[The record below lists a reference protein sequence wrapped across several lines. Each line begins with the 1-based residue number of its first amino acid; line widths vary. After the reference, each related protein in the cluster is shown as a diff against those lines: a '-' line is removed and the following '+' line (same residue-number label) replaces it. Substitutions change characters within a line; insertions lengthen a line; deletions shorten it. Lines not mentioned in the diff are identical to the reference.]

1 MSASVIRYRKLVTTD
16 VARQAV
22 NLAESG
28 TMGHRVQIQI
38 PVDDLNAIFTWD
50 RPAGSDRPVG
60 HFNAQ
65 GITNTFDTI
74 LSKSFSKVYTD
85 VDGITNGLNFSSAIL
100 DANND
105 SRVRKGGEV
114 MANDIVMCYIIYK
127 CYGSSSAPTEG
138 VIYNLQDAHDMLSNG
153 ALVSAIHTSLSAEE
167 ALTNNPGVD
176 KGAIDAMFRD
186 LLAADPS
193 RFFDA
198 AGKQIPGLF
207 ETAFDTDAKGSWGF
221 VENDKIEIAVQMRF
235 MNSVTR
241 RSVES
246 GSEESETIVIP
257 AGASFKIRLQLL
269 AVDTPAGAIAKQEL
283 SSDMI
288 SAEIASQAIMTAK
301 AAANAAT
308 AQRAAAQALSTAA
321 AQTASAQARYQKAV
335 EDNAKQAKAVATAQA
350 NMKAAQAALDQAIIS
365 GKKDSD
371 IQNQRAAALNATAL
385 AENLQAIAEL
395 AATDLQN
402 AKLAAD
408 TAAATLAN
416 AQLQAATAAANVTAA
431 NAAAALAAKV
441 KAEDDAL
448 TLASEKAAA
457 DAASDPLTKKIDD
470 AERVIID
477 PQTLVTLDAKF
488 GAATKT
494 RMELQEE
501 ELDSARQK
509 YLATEK
515 YTMMKYN
522 VDYAISLGKNNS
534 EIQVLVAALKSAL
547 AEKTAAELK
556 ATASL
561 STLTSSYN
569 TELKALSESIQA
581 KKDSALLIR
590 TIAAADVNEATRKL
604 TTATA
609 SYTYASTVTSDAL
622 EAVNMAQT
630 TLDARISGGAI
641 FNEVQ
646 TRRKAVLD
654 ANTFLSES
662 KVKSDK
668 ANAAMIDAQKLV
680 DASNIGKNSAES
692 NLSTVISKEDSRLSF
707 FQSTMSSANQ
717 YQLQKENDAKQNK
730 LDQDVTESLIRLNIA
745 NDKASSATMIYTLA
759 KRDLDAALAGGK
771 RLSEITV
778 LQRICQEAQ
787 IEKQRSD
794 LELQI
799 SQANYNKYVPA
810 VGDVATIL
818 ISAAQ
823 FQSTQNS
830 LAAANSMALSL
841 NSTLAMYLDSKS
853 ELLRKKEIDD
863 LLLKNLASIISSGSS
878 LTEITVLKQ
887 KKIDSSNEYAK
898 AIADFNYASKAMSTM
913 NQGITE
919 NPNVS
924 TILYTAN
931 MLRESEISLAK
942 ENALIKSVN
951 TIYSEFILSSEN
963 TKYLYENL
971 QVLKDMLQKELS
983 NGKGIEDITELQSQI
998 QNSYIKYAESE
1009 RKTTMLNNEL
1019 NALRVFN
1026 QPDTSLEQTLST
1038 SLTGVYTSILE
1049 EMALKSISSL
1059 TMAEITK
1066 NTSEA
1071 NYVAAQAEYD
1081 LITEEMNTAI
1091 RQGKTTAQLSGL
1103 ISSLNGKG
1111 TELANKMSILNI
1123 ASKSLST
1130 AKGSW
1135 NNQTTLLNTSS
1146 FVNLQN
1152 DEYSQI
1158 SSTLKNT
1165 TDTIK
1170 NSISS
1175 AKANVLT
1182 RQLTQTYMDMI
1193 HLSTLVTENTYL
1205 YESVSKSFDTA
1216 IAQGQTLIQIQ
1227 ELRDKLQEYS
1237 RKKALTQTDLIN
1249 KTNAYMSSLAIATQS
1264 QDAKGILDVIAHQQ
1278 NNVLN
1283 GFKANELL
1291 KNLISAKNVAFDLNI
1306 QDTAARSE
1314 LLIAT
1319 SDLDITTANGINDK
1333 EKYDAILEKSNTAA
1347 IIRNKL
1353 VAANAAVAL
1362 AESYVN
1368 MNLNVQAI
1376 QDSATITYEAQNSK
1390 LQAQILAEQYYK
1402 AKAYE
1407 EEMYTALSNAK
1418 DMLDIASQRFEKA
1431 ITFGTDISEI
1441 QNARDNLNKAA
1452 SELNTASSLQS
1463 YAKAALNTA
1472 LANANLSQTAL
1483 ALITTARVNDAN
1495 VVAGANTTTEQYK
1508 LDLLNEQLDKAKEK
1522 SENSSAQNLAAY
1534 KALNVASL
1542 VEIPMNI
1549 TETDYTSE
1557 PTNSVFLDGRKS
1569 LQLSEITRFNL
1580 LPEKTYFTFRA
1591 GQVNKDISVDF
1602 RTTSDLQNYY
1612 SFILTASGTYSIQK
1626 DTSIIYTGLYTKNTE
1641 FSLLYDNSRIYYY
1654 VNRFE
1659 LFSEVATGQLKLV
1672 FVTTTS
1678 NTTITNVYKAKEP
1691 LVVVPTTLDTL
1702 TFKASNPP
1710 QSTDLS
1716 GSSPPFTVNANS
1728 IIFNRAGSAYT
1739 VKKYGDSTEEN
1750 VFSMRFR
1757 PGQVNKNFSVKLKD
1771 KDNLENNVFD
1781 FVFADDGSITILFY
1795 ITNDFTKPTPTELIY
1810 TSTSEVIISY
1820 QGSTGVYGVCVDGNA
1835 TGTGTSLVN
1844 APGAHFEITGDVG
1857 ISVNNVLIR
1866 HGYIQPLEI
1875 DNTIDSNIF
1884 MSNTSGGTPSSPPSN
1899 IVLSNNSITFNTAGV
1914 TITEKTYTKLFAVY
1928 TLGLQ
1933 MNNVIR
1939 IQLGN
1944 STTKQAFFNSV
1955 ATYPSFLTGNS
1966 YSGDSLTTMYLG
1978 DTWLLEEWITI
1989 TSTSV
1994 FKITYDGKTIRY
2006 YIDEV
2011 EIYSFLV
2018 PTEDEPLRM
2027 AFGIDT
2033 LVETYTVNNIMLRI
2047 PTDNTEPSYQISQ
2060 EIYDLKNAALSAAN
2074 TSYTDIYSMRILT
2087 SKVLEQKAIVNKYK
2101 MIQQQTLAAVSENN
2115 LINFLLFNG
2124 FIFQQSINRYVLKK
2138 DMVPATV
2145 GEGINIVLYSLTI
2158 TPIHLE
2164 VYSNTTAYVLG
2175 NLVYYPDDTSPQY
2188 MCLVGSDPR
2197 SSSISNI
2204 IGRDP
2209 ISNTICWIKTQDGNY
2224 RYKASTDLQIREI
2237 LSSTPYS
2244 VTIALTG
2251 TFADLQILF
2260 INSDIN
2266 GNNTLMD
2273 GLIAFGTGIPESTII
2288 SPTTITSI
2296 QYITSDRS
2304 TLKIN
2309 FSTLVNFIPGESII
2323 NLRNAKT
2330 VLSAAKLAYQ
2340 TYITNLVNG
2349 GFVPL
2354 TTLGNL
2360 TKSLIN
2366 TTLLPSILL
2375 VGTPFTIGTST
2386 ITPVQKGLYSSTVSY
2401 ITGDVVSDSYGTLHM
2416 CLIGPDS
2423 RGSSYSTVVGN
2434 APVER
2439 PFTSIYWHIID
2450 NKGWDSF
2457 TYTPT
2462 TDLQLTPVE
2471 IVNNTLLWTSSEY
2484 PPNINI
2490 QLDSSFLSGYLMIG
2504 SGINMRTLITSF
2516 SYTYS
2521 SNSIYSYR
2529 FLFNANINT
2538 NIGDTFY
2545 VRNGRSF
2552 LESATT
2558 TSVCNTLSANVISA
2572 ITYAK
2577 SIISLT
2583 NNESAETVKVNISSI
2598 RISVVNLQ
2606 TFYSANT
2613 TLTTYINTALSI
2625 IDECVKAGGY
2635 AAIALLYYLKAVEG
2649 GVTTEITDLQS
2660 GKTEVTT
2667 HLNTLNTL
2675 VNTAANHISSQ
2686 NNTGAA
2692 ALIPN
2697 MQTTNSSMDFSANQY
2712 AYYYNMPGEVGYTL
2726 LDNKNTP
2733 GGNYGR
2739 SMGTGIRAYIE
2750 TPTQMNL
2757 WNIGRSDYTLEFVV
2771 IAGDNVNTSG
2781 DFVDNFAQLT
2791 ANTILMGLNSTS
2803 NTGPAFAL
2811 ANWGAWRG
2819 LIGFN
2824 GNNNTWGPLFANS
2837 TANSITGTYM
2847 TNASNFYNFGK
2858 YAQNHYCEVRKNN
2871 SQTVYLN
2878 GHKVLE
2884 YNTIYS
2890 APSNAIVLSPGDN
2903 NATIF
2908 NGPTPPFWQIGS
2920 SNMIWPHGNAGWTGG
2935 IRNIRLSKEA
2945 VYISSFNTSST
2956 IKGPDSVY
2964 FKNLECLSTSILL
2977 LPLNDSRYM
2986 RDYGISRLRVSTMAF
3001 SQNINSTIRHLSS
3014 FAIPP
3019 PFTSLGI
3026 SPVCHLPLS
3035 TNTLN
3040 IGTNGIATTITGTV
3054 NTFSTMKGKSGVIFR
3069 EIFSD
3074 SISASFNATSNL
3086 TMSCWYY
3093 CSKNTFGLGIYGG
3106 EQTGSLIS
3114 FYNRWGSTEGSG
3126 VGAGW
3131 WTIDV
3136 SAGGSMALGSNL
3148 NTGIGNICE
3157 KPDNWNYLGY
3167 VVSTTTTGVSM
3178 YGYLNGI
3185 CVASNDTT
3193 YNSSSPI
3200 YNSLQSMNRITIG
3213 RNERADGTHVGPW
3226 KGAFKDVTVFD
3237 RPFTASE
3244 MMSLYT
3250 EKLYS
3255 EK

>member
-448 TLASEKAAA
+448 TLASEKAVA

-534 EIQVLVAALKSAL
+534 EIQVLVAALNSAL

-680 DASNIGKNSAES
+680 DASNIEKNSAES

-778 LQRICQEAQ
+778 LQRICQDAQ

-898 AIADFNYASKAMSTM
+898 AMADFNYASKAMSTM

-1091 RQGKTTAQLSGL
+1091 RQGKTTEQLSGL

-1165 TDTIK
+1165 TDTVK

-1333 EKYDAILEKSNTAA
+1333 EKYDAILEKSNSAA

-1569 LQLSEITRFNL
+1569 LQLSEITKFNL

-1641 FSLLYDNSRIYYY
+1641 FSLLYNNSRIYYY

-1659 LFSEVATGQLKLV
+1659 LFSEVATGELKLV

-1716 GSSPPFTVNANS
+1716 G
-1728 IIFNRAGSAYT
+1728 
-1739 VKKYGDSTEEN
+1739 
-1750 VFSMRFR
+1750 
-1757 PGQVNKNFSVKLKD
+1757 
-1771 KDNLENNVFD
+1771 
-1781 FVFADDGSITILFY
+1781 
-1795 ITNDFTKPTPTELIY
+1795 
-1810 TSTSEVIISY
+1810 
-1820 QGSTGVYGVCVDGNA
+1820 
-1835 TGTGTSLVN
+1835 
-1844 APGAHFEITGDVG
+1844 
-1857 ISVNNVLIR
+1857 
-1866 HGYIQPLEI
+1866 
-1875 DNTIDSNIF
+1875 
-1884 MSNTSGGTPSSPPSN
+1884 SSPPSN

-1944 STTKQAFFNSV
+1944 STTTQAFFNSV

-1966 YSGDSLTTMYLG
+1966 YSGDSLATMYLG

-1994 FKITYDGKTIRY
+1994 FKIIYDGKTIRY

-2027 AFGIDT
+2027 AFGINT

-2197 SSSISNI
+2197 TSSISNI

-2416 CLIGPDS
+2416 CLVGPDS

-2521 SNSIYSYR
+2521 SNSVYSYR

-2583 NNESAETVKVNISSI
+2583 NNASAETVKVNISSI
-2598 RISVVNLQ
+2598 RTSVVNLQ
-2606 TFYSANT
+2606 TFYSSNT

-2712 AYYYNMPGEVGYTL
+2712 VYYYNMPGEVGYTL

-2733 GGNYGR
+2733 GVNYGR
-2739 SMGTGIRAYIE
+2739 SMGTSIRAYIE

-2781 DFVDNFAQLT
+2781 DFVDNFAQPIQ
-2791 ANTILMGLNSTS
+2791 NTILMGLNATS
-2803 NTGPAFAL
+2803 NTGPTFAL

-2824 GNNNTWGPLFANS
+2824 GNNNMWGPLFTNS
-2837 TANSITGTYM
+2837 SANSITGTYM

-2903 NATIF
+2903 VF

-2920 SNMIWPHGNAGWTGG
+2920 SNTIGPYGNAGWTGG
-2935 IRNIRLSKEA
+2935 IRNIRFSKEA

-2986 RDYGISRLRVSTMAF
+2986 RDYGIASLRVSTIAY
-3001 SQNINSTIRHLSS
+3001 SPNINSTIRHLSS

-3054 NTFSTMKGKSGVIFR
+3054 NTFSTMKGKSGVVFR

-3148 NTGIGNICE
+3148 NTGIGNVCE

-3213 RNERADGTHVGPW
+3213 RNERADGTQVGPW

>member
-448 TLASEKAAA
+448 TLASEKAVA

-534 EIQVLVAALKSAL
+534 EIQVLVAALNSAL

-680 DASNIGKNSAES
+680 DASNIEKNSAES

-778 LQRICQEAQ
+778 LQRICQDAQ

-898 AIADFNYASKAMSTM
+898 AMADFNYASKAMSTM

-998 QNSYIKYAESE
+998 QNSYMKYAESE

-1091 RQGKTTAQLSGL
+1091 RQGKTTEQLSGL

-1641 FSLLYDNSRIYYY
+1641 FSLLYNNSRIYYY

-1659 LFSEVATGQLKLV
+1659 LFSEVATGELKLV

-1716 GSSPPFTVNANS
+1716 G
-1728 IIFNRAGSAYT
+1728 
-1739 VKKYGDSTEEN
+1739 
-1750 VFSMRFR
+1750 
-1757 PGQVNKNFSVKLKD
+1757 
-1771 KDNLENNVFD
+1771 
-1781 FVFADDGSITILFY
+1781 
-1795 ITNDFTKPTPTELIY
+1795 
-1810 TSTSEVIISY
+1810 
-1820 QGSTGVYGVCVDGNA
+1820 
-1835 TGTGTSLVN
+1835 
-1844 APGAHFEITGDVG
+1844 
-1857 ISVNNVLIR
+1857 
-1866 HGYIQPLEI
+1866 
-1875 DNTIDSNIF
+1875 
-1884 MSNTSGGTPSSPPSN
+1884 SSPPSN

-1944 STTKQAFFNSV
+1944 STTTQAFFNSV

-1966 YSGDSLTTMYLG
+1966 YSGDSLATMYLG

-1994 FKITYDGKTIRY
+1994 FKIIYDGKTIRY

-2027 AFGIDT
+2027 AFGINT

-2197 SSSISNI
+2197 TSSISNI

-2416 CLIGPDS
+2416 CLVGPDS

-2521 SNSIYSYR
+2521 SNSVYSYR

-2583 NNESAETVKVNISSI
+2583 NNASAETVKVNISSI
-2598 RISVVNLQ
+2598 RTSVVNLQ
-2606 TFYSANT
+2606 TFYSSNT

-2733 GGNYGR
+2733 GVNYGR
-2739 SMGTGIRAYIE
+2739 SMGTSIRAYIE

-2781 DFVDNFAQLT
+2781 DFVDNFAQPIQ
-2791 ANTILMGLNSTS
+2791 NTILMGLNATS
-2803 NTGPAFAL
+2803 NTGPTFAL

-2824 GNNNTWGPLFANS
+2824 GNNNMWGPLFTNS
-2837 TANSITGTYM
+2837 SANSITGTYM

-2903 NATIF
+2903 VF

-2920 SNMIWPHGNAGWTGG
+2920 SNTIGPYGNAGWTGG

-2964 FKNLECLSTSILL
+2964 FKNLECLSSSILL
-2977 LPLNDSRYM
+2977 LPFNDSRYM
-2986 RDYGISRLRVSTMAF
+2986 RDYGIASLRVSTIAY
-3001 SQNINSTIRHLSS
+3001 SPNINSTIRHLSS

-3054 NTFSTMKGKSGVIFR
+3054 NTFSTMKGKSGVVFR

-3148 NTGIGNICE
+3148 NTGIGNVCE

-3213 RNERADGTHVGPW
+3213 RNERADGTQVGPW